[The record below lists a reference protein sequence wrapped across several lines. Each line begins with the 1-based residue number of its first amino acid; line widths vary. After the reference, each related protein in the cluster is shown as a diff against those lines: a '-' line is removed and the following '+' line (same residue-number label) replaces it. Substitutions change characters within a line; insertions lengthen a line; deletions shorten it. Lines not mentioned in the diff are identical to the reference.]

1 MKAAFIRFI
10 TVVDW
15 NMNVFV
21 ENDMEKQQVHAR
33 LSATRAPVGYEV
45 VYGLYIFRRMGKI

>member
-1 MKAAFIRFI
+1 
-10 TVVDW
+10 
-15 NMNVFV
+15 MNVFV

-33 LSATRAPVGYEV
+33 LSASRAPVGYEV